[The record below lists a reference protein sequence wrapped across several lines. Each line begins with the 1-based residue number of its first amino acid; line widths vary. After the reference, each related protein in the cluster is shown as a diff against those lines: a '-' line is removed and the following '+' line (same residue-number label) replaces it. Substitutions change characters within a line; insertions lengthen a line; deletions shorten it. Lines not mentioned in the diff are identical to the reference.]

1 MDLKE
6 VLNSNEQSENIKVHK
21 KPDKP
26 DKPVYPNINKSN
38 TNNNYSNKNE
48 IDELLEKE
56 KQNIYHKSW
65 NKLDNSCKNNLFKKY
80 VSLEKEKNN
89 LDEKGTL
96 LLTNL
101 LIKNIKKLNKAA
113 EVNYNNETCEIIKI
127 NNLLYN
133 EEDKSYSLNII
144 EKKSQKSAGTKHSK
158 SKLDKFLK
166 Y

>member
-6 VLNSNEQSENIKVHK
+6 VLNSNEQSDNIKVHK
-21 KPDKP
+21 KP

-56 KQNIYHKSW
+56 KQNIYHKTW

-80 VSLEKEKNN
+80 VSLEKEKYN

-96 LLTNL
+96 LLINL
-101 LIKNIKKLNKAA
+101 LIKNIKKLNKAS
-113 EVNYNNETCEIIKI
+113 EVNYDNETCEIIKI
-127 NNLLYN
+127 NNLIYN
-133 EEDKSYSLNII
+133 EEDKSYSLNIV
-144 EKKSQKSAGTKHSK
+144 EKTKTATPNRSK
-158 SKLDKFLK
+158 SRLDKFFK
-166 Y
+166 

>member
-80 VSLEKEKNN
+80 VSLEKEKYN

-101 LIKNIKKLNKAA
+101 LIKNIKKLNKSS
-113 EVNYNNETCEIIKI
+113 EVNYNNEICEIIKI
-127 NNLLYN
+127 NNLIYN
-133 EEDKSYSLNII
+133 EVDKS
-144 EKKSQKSAGTKHSK
+144 
-158 SKLDKFLK
+158 
-166 Y
+166 